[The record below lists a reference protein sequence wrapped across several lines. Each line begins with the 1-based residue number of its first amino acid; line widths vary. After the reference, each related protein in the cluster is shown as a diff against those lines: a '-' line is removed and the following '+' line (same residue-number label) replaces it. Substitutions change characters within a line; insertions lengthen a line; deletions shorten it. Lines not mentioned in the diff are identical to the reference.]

1 MSDFSGTPD
10 LECFEA
16 LRDETFEAMGPSARV
31 IRTLIACHIKTIQVV
46 KYLRFTNVP
55 PSVAEQDFSKSTR
68 PMYNDETP
76 KATLIGVLGIV
87 LHEMGLLTSI
97 IPTGSVTC

>member
-1 MSDFSGTPD
+1 MLTVDFRLPNMSDFSGTPD

-68 PMYNDETP
+68 PMYNDETR
-76 KATLIGVLGIV
+76 
-87 LHEMGLLTSI
+87 H
-97 IPTGSVTC
+97 